1 MLLLPGD
8 EAGGDDTTF
17 LLMDLQRLGDAGVL
31 PVQWLPPTLSLCGK
45 RSSMW
50 ALGGSTLGMEFSH
63 GMLPRTSGGI
73 FYPCPTGHSSLP
85 LTPPFSSVHMALQ
98 EE

>member
-63 GMLPRTSGGI
+63 GMLPRTSGAFSI
-73 FYPCPTGHSSLP
+73 PAPLATALSL
-85 LTPPFSSVHMALQ
+85 
-98 EE
+98 